1 MGEVIESSNDS
12 KNEIPDKLNNSYNL
26 RKNKFNTMHDTTT
39 GDPEEPASKKIKI
52 EDKNGKCL
60 YLSDTLN
67 YDDGRSCTCTC
78 TCSN

>member
-52 EDKNGKCL
+52 EGDIKIELDQLDKMIQ
-60 YLSDTLN
+60 
-67 YDDGRSCTCTC
+67 
-78 TCSN
+78 